1 MQAILYFRNSIL
13 STSWLNLTEEM
24 YGSKKVINNN
34 IIKSTNDD
42 GQDILVMG
50 KGIGFK
56 KAIGDEID
64 AQSIEQIYTSH
75 TDVTTNKLT
84 QLLSNVRLEHLQV
97 ANEIIGFAKV
107 SLGKKL
113 NENIY
118 LTLTDHIDYAIERHA
133 GGLPVSNALLWEIK
147 RFYNHEYLI
156 GKEALSMIQNRLGVS
171 LPEDEAGF
179 IALHIVNAEL
189 DLSQVNQVSEMMK
202 IIQTIVNIVKYH
214 YKTDLDEYTLHYER
228 FITHL
233 KFFVQRLFSG
243 VELDKDK
250 DEGFLFMLKDKY
262 QAEYL
267 CALKIREYIAKEFDR
282 ELKEDEMIYLTIHI
296 RRITNN

>member
-1 MQAILYFRNSIL
+1 M
-13 STSWLNLTEEM
+13 EV
-24 YGSKKVINNN
+24 KKVINNN
-34 IIKSTNDD
+34 IVKSLDADNHEV
-42 GQDILVMG
+42 LVMG

-56 KAIGDEID
+56 KNVGDVID
-64 AQSIEQIYTSH
+64 DALIEKVYTSNA
-75 TDVTTNKLT
+75 DLNTNKLT

-118 LTLTDHIDYAIERHA
+118 LTLTDHIDYAIERHNS
-133 GGLPVSNALLWEIK
+133 GLPVRNALLWEIK

-156 GKEALSMIQNRLGVS
+156 GKEALTIISNRLDIV

-189 DLSQVNQVSEMMK
+189 DLSQVSQVSEMTKVIQK
-202 IIQTIVNIVKYH
+202 IINIVKYH
-214 YKTDLDEYTLHYER
+214 YKTDLDEYTLNYER

-243 VELDKDK
+243 IELDKDK
-250 DEGFLFMLKDKY
+250 DEGFLFMLKEKY
-262 QAEYL
+262 QDEYL
-267 CALKIREYIAKEFDR
+267 CALKIREYIGKEFGRD
-282 ELKEDEMIYLTIHI
+282 LQEDEMIYLTIHI

>member
-1 MQAILYFRNSIL
+1 M
-13 STSWLNLTEEM
+13 EV
-24 YGSKKVINNN
+24 KKVINNN
-34 IIKSTNDD
+34 IVKSLDAE
-42 GQDILVMG
+42 GHEVLVMG

-56 KAIGDEID
+56 KKIGDI
-64 AQSIEQIYTSH
+64 IEDTLIEKVYTSNA
-75 TDVTTNKLT
+75 DSNTNKLT
-84 QLLSNVRLEHLQV
+84 QLLSNVCLEHLQV
-97 ANEIIGFAKV
+97 ANDIIGFAKV

-118 LTLTDHIDYAIERHA
+118 LTLTDHIDYAIDRHNN
-133 GGLPVSNALLWEIK
+133 GLPVRNALLWEIK

-156 GKEALSMIQNRLGVS
+156 GKEALNIISNRLDIS

-189 DLSQVNQVSEMMK
+189 DLSQVSQVSEMTK
-202 IIQTIVNIVKYH
+202 VIQTIINIVKYH
-214 YKTDLDEYTLHYER
+214 YKTDLDEYTLNYER

-243 VELDKDK
+243 IELDKDK
-250 DEGFLFMLKDKY
+250 DEGFLFMLKEKY
-262 QAEYL
+262 QEEYL
-267 CALKIREYIAKEFDR
+267 CALKIREYIGKEFGRD
-282 ELKEDEMIYLTIHI
+282 LQEDEMIYLTIHI

>member
-13 STSWLNLTEEM
+13 SASWLNLTEEM

-42 GQDILVMG
+42 GQNILVMG

-56 KAIGDEID
+56 KKIGDEID
-64 AQSIEQIYTSH
+64 LRAIEQIYTSH

-156 GKEALSMIQNRLGVS
+156 GKEALSMIQNRLGIS

-202 IIQTIVNIVKYH
+202 IIQKIVNIVKYH

>member
-1 MQAILYFRNSIL
+1 M
-13 STSWLNLTEEM
+13 EV
-24 YGSKKVINNN
+24 KKVINNN
-34 IIKSTNDD
+34 IVKSLDAD
-42 GQDILVMG
+42 GHEVLVMG

-56 KAIGDEID
+56 QKVGDSID
-64 AQSIEQIYTSH
+64 DTLVEKVYTSNA
-75 TDVTTNKLT
+75 DLNTNKLT

-118 LTLTDHIDYAIERHA
+118 LTLTDHIDYAIDRHNN
-133 GGLPVSNALLWEIK
+133 GLPVRNALLWEIK

-156 GKEALSMIQNRLGVS
+156 GKEALNIISNRLDIS

-189 DLSQVNQVSEMMK
+189 DLSQVSQVSEMTKVIQK
-202 IIQTIVNIVKYH
+202 IINIVKYH
-214 YKTDLDEYTLHYER
+214 YKTDLDEYTLNYER

-243 VELDKDK
+243 IELDKDK
-250 DEGFLFMLKDKY
+250 DEGFLFMLKEKY
-262 QAEYL
+262 QEEYL
-267 CALKIREYIAKEFDR
+267 CALKIREYIGKEFGRD
-282 ELKEDEMIYLTIHI
+282 LKEDEMIYLTIHI

>member
-1 MQAILYFRNSIL
+1 M
-13 STSWLNLTEEM
+13 EV
-24 YGSKKVINNN
+24 KKVINNN
-34 IIKSTNDD
+34 IVKSLNVD
-42 GQDILVMG
+42 GQEVLVMG

-56 KAIGDEID
+56 KNVGDLID
-64 AQSIEQIYTSH
+64 DTQIEKVYTSNQDL
-75 TDVTTNKLT
+75 TANKLT

-97 ANEIIGFAKV
+97 ANEIIGFAKI

-118 LTLTDHIDYAIERHA
+118 LTLTDHIDYAIERHNN
-133 GGLPVSNALLWEIK
+133 GLPVRNALLWEIK

-156 GKEALSMIQNRLGVS
+156 GKEALNIISNRLGII

-189 DLSQVNQVSEMMK
+189 DLSQVSQVSEMTK
-202 IIQTIVNIVKYH
+202 IIQKIINIIKYH
-214 YKTDLDEYTLHYER
+214 YKTDLDEYSLNYER

-243 VELDKDK
+243 IELDKDK
-250 DEGFLFMLKDKY
+250 DEGFLFMLKEKY
-262 QAEYL
+262 QEEYL
-267 CALKIREYIAKEFDR
+267 CALKIREYIGKEFGR

>member
-1 MQAILYFRNSIL
+1 M
-13 STSWLNLTEEM
+13 EV
-24 YGSKKVINNN
+24 KKVINNN
-34 IIKSTNDD
+34 IVKSLNVD
-42 GQDILVMG
+42 GQEVLVMG

-56 KAIGDEID
+56 KNVGDLID
-64 AQSIEQIYTSH
+64 DTQIEKVYTSNQ
-75 TDVTTNKLT
+75 DLTTNKLT

-118 LTLTDHIDYAIERHA
+118 LTLTDHIDYAIERHNNN
-133 GGLPVSNALLWEIK
+133 LPVRNALLWEIK

-156 GKEALSMIQNRLGVS
+156 GKEALNIISNRLGII

-189 DLSQVNQVSEMMK
+189 DLSQVSQVSEMTKVIQK
-202 IIQTIVNIVKYH
+202 IINIIKYH
-214 YKTDLDEYTLHYER
+214 YKTDLDEYSLNYER

-243 VELDKDK
+243 IELDKDK
-250 DEGFLFMLKDKY
+250 DEGFLFMLKEKY
-262 QAEYL
+262 QEEYL
-267 CALKIREYIAKEFDR
+267 CALKIREYIGKEFGR

>member
-1 MQAILYFRNSIL
+1 M
-13 STSWLNLTEEM
+13 EV
-24 YGSKKVINNN
+24 KKVINNN
-34 IIKSTNDD
+34 IVKSLNLD
-42 GQDILVMG
+42 GQEVLVMG

-56 KAIGDEID
+56 KTVGDVID
-64 AQSIEQIYTSH
+64 DRLIEKVYTSNA
-75 TDVTTNKLT
+75 DLTTNKLT

-118 LTLTDHIDYAIERHA
+118 LTLTDHIDYAIERHNS
-133 GGLPVSNALLWEIK
+133 GLPVRNALLWEIK

-156 GKEALSMIQNRLGVS
+156 GKEALNIISNRLDIT

-189 DLSQVNQVSEMMK
+189 DLSQVSQVSEMTKVIQK
-202 IIQTIVNIVKYH
+202 IINIVKYH
-214 YKTDLDEYTLHYER
+214 YKTDLDEYTLNYER

-243 VELDKDK
+243 IELDKDK
-250 DEGFLFMLKDKY
+250 DEGFLFMLKEKY
-262 QAEYL
+262 QEEYL
-267 CALKIREYIAKEFDR
+267 CALKIREYIGKEFGRD
-282 ELKEDEMIYLTIHI
+282 LKEDEMIYLTIHI

>member
-1 MQAILYFRNSIL
+1 M
-13 STSWLNLTEEM
+13 EV
-24 YGSKKVINNN
+24 KKVINNN
-34 IIKSTNDD
+34 IVKSLDADNHEV
-42 GQDILVMG
+42 LVMG

-56 KAIGDEID
+56 KNVGDVID
-64 AQSIEQIYTSH
+64 DALIQKVYTSNA
-75 TDVTTNKLT
+75 DLNTNKLT

-118 LTLTDHIDYAIERHA
+118 LTLTDHIDYAIERHNS
-133 GGLPVSNALLWEIK
+133 GLPVRNALLWEIK

-156 GKEALSMIQNRLGVS
+156 GKEALTIISNRLDIV

-189 DLSQVNQVSEMMK
+189 DLSQVSQVSEMTKVIQK
-202 IIQTIVNIVKYH
+202 IINIVKYH
-214 YKTDLDEYTLHYER
+214 YKTDLDEYTLNYER

-243 VELDKDK
+243 IELDKDK
-250 DEGFLFMLKDKY
+250 DEGFLFMLKEKY
-262 QAEYL
+262 QDEYL
-267 CALKIREYIAKEFDR
+267 CALKIREYIGKEFGRD
-282 ELKEDEMIYLTIHI
+282 LQEDEMIYLTIHI

>member
-1 MQAILYFRNSIL
+1 M
-13 STSWLNLTEEM
+13 EV
-24 YGSKKVINNN
+24 KKVINNN
-34 IIKSTNDD
+34 IVKSLDVD
-42 GQDILVMG
+42 GHEVLVMG

-56 KAIGDEID
+56 KTIGDVID
-64 AQSIEQIYTSH
+64 DTLVEKVYTSNA
-75 TDVTTNKLT
+75 DISTNKLT

-118 LTLTDHIDYAIERHA
+118 LTLTDHIDYAIERHNS
-133 GGLPVSNALLWEIK
+133 GLPVRNALLWEIK

-156 GKEALSMIQNRLGVS
+156 GKEALNMISNRLNIV

-189 DLSQVNQVSEMMK
+189 DLSQVSQVSEMTKVIQK
-202 IIQTIVNIVKYH
+202 IINIVKYH
-214 YKTDLDEYTLHYER
+214 YKTDLDEYTLNYER

-243 VELDKDK
+243 IELDKDK
-250 DEGFLFMLKDKY
+250 DEGFLFMLKEKY
-262 QAEYL
+262 QEEYL
-267 CALKIREYIAKEFDR
+267 CALKIREYIGKEFGRD
-282 ELKEDEMIYLTIHI
+282 LQEDEMIYLTIHI